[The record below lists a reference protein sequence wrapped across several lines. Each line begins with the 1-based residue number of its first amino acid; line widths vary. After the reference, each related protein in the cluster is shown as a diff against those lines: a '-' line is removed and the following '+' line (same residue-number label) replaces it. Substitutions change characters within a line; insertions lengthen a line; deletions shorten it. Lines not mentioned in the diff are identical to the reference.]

1 MTGAV
6 PMNDVGASRFI
17 GILDIFGFEILAVN
31 SFEQLCINYTNEM
44 LQQQF
49 NQHVFVYEQDVYVE
63 EGIDW
68 SKLSFQGVPFG
79 GFVCHEQV
87 ASEDDLALLVRAAIP
102 PTSSHEVLGVLACN
116 LLEVPGFSCQELVVD
131 GKKTLHRFHLIL
143 GNHEKFQKDSVYLY
157 GVDRVQAE
165 V

>member
-68 SKLSFQGVPFG
+68 SKLSFQ
-79 GFVCHEQV
+79 
-87 ASEDDLALLVRAAIP
+87 
-102 PTSSHEVLGVLACN
+102 
-116 LLEVPGFSCQELVVD
+116 
-131 GKKTLHRFHLIL
+131 
-143 GNHEKFQKDSVYLY
+143 
-157 GVDRVQAE
+157 
-165 V
+165 

>member
-1 MTGAV
+1 FHGVVVGSGSVAEICLSGVDAGKSRNGLAKAIYSALFDWLVDRINVATAEMTGAL
-6 PMNDVGASRFI
+6 PMNDVGVSRFI

-68 SKLSFQGVPFG
+68 SKLSFQ
-79 GFVCHEQV
+79 
-87 ASEDDLALLVRAAIP
+87 DNIP
-102 PTSSHEVLGVLACN
+102 CLELIEKRPLGI
-116 LLEVPGFSCQELVVD
+116 
-131 GKKTLHRFHLIL
+131 LIL
-143 GNHEKFQKDSVYLY
+143 LDE
-157 GVDRVQAE
+157 QALMGRRASDDNFIQ
-165 V
+165 